1 MIEDCANKVG
11 LEQDGHQWST
21 KGIRGYGIVIDW
33 ISQPYLDD
41 VGKRYHAGAMITLQN
56 APYYKLDRSYQP
68 DPV

>member
-1 MIEDCANKVG
+1 MLWWNINSSVG
-11 LEQDGHQWST
+11 LVNGST
-21 KGIRGYGIVIDW
+21 GIVIDW